1 MIHVSIPRVCQFL
14 IALICTAFMAI
25 AGGRILA
32 MVSFLS
38 IILGY
43 LLHIYD
49 EVERINTNKITRKD
63 T

>member
-1 MIHVSIPRVCQFL
+1 
-14 IALICTAFMAI
+14 MAI

-49 EVERINTNKITRKD
+49 EVERINANKMARKD